1 MRTQKLKGVIFTF
14 REEFGLIGTIS
25 SEILAVLLLLVG
37 VVAVL
42 AFTFYKNKKSISE
55 MQLVLINAEN
65 ALLKRQSKAY
75 QMGANTELGNIHEIL
90 GEFKM
95 LTEYD
100 ELITLSTTSKAPSL
114 DMIGIK
120 DDRMDF
126 LEFKKKG
133 ASITPKEKKIR
144 SIIENKNVNYVV
156 KDIDIPK
163 EITVETR
170 KLKPLKIK
178 LNTDG
183 SNTVS
188 TLRSEQWIT
197 TLKTQKKFKST

>member
-90 GEFKM
+90 GEF
-95 LTEYD
+95 
-100 ELITLSTTSKAPSL
+100 
-114 DMIGIK
+114 
-120 DDRMDF
+120 
-126 LEFKKKG
+126 
-133 ASITPKEKKIR
+133 
-144 SIIENKNVNYVV
+144 
-156 KDIDIPK
+156 
-163 EITVETR
+163 
-170 KLKPLKIK
+170 
-178 LNTDG
+178 
-183 SNTVS
+183 
-188 TLRSEQWIT
+188 
-197 TLKTQKKFKST
+197 

>member
-188 TLRSEQWIT
+188 TLRSEQ
-197 TLKTQKKFKST
+197 

>member
-1 MRTQKLKGVIFTF
+1 MHTQKLKGVIFAF
-14 REEFGLIGTIS
+14 GEEFGLIGTIS
-25 SEILAVLLLLVG
+25 SEILAVLLLVG

-55 MQLVLINAEN
+55 MQLALINAEN
-65 ALLKRQSKAY
+65 ALLKRQSRAY
-75 QMGANTELGNIHEIL
+75 QIGANTELGNIHEIL

-133 ASITPKEKKIR
+133 AVITPKEKKLR

-188 TLRSEQWIT
+188 ALRSEQ
-197 TLKTQKKFKST
+197 

>member
-100 ELITLSTTSKAPSL
+100 ELITLSTTSKAPAL

-156 KDIDIPK
+156 NDIDIPK

-188 TLRSEQWIT
+188 TLRSEQ
-197 TLKTQKKFKST
+197 

>member
-1 MRTQKLKGVIFTF
+1 MHTQKLKGVIFAF
-14 REEFGLIGTIS
+14 GEEFGLIGTIS
-25 SEILAVLLLLVG
+25 SEILAVLLLVG

-55 MQLVLINAEN
+55 MQLALINAEN
-65 ALLKRQSKAY
+65 ALLKKQSRAY
-75 QMGANTELGNIHEIL
+75 QIGANTELGNIHEIL

-133 ASITPKEKKIR
+133 AVITPKEKKIR

-178 LNTDG
+178 SNTDG

-188 TLRSEQWIT
+188 ALRSEQ
-197 TLKTQKKFKST
+197 

>member
-1 MRTQKLKGVIFTF
+1 MIAG
-14 REEFGLIGTIS
+14 IS
-25 SEILAVLLLLVG
+25 SEMFLVLLVLVAS
-37 VVAVL
+37 VTVL
-42 AFTFYKNKKSISE
+42 AITLYKNKKSVAE
-55 MQLVLINAEN
+55 LHLALINAEN
-65 ALLKRQSKAY
+65 ALLKKQSRAY
-75 QMGANTELGNIHEIL
+75 QLGGNSELGNIHQIL

-100 ELITLSTTSKAPSL
+100 ELITLSTTSRAPSL

-133 ASITPKEKKIR
+133 AGITTKENKLR

-163 EITVETR
+163 PITVETR
-170 KLKPLKIK
+170 QLRPLCTKR
-178 LNTDG
+178 NTES
-183 SNTVS
+183 SNTKNTIGES
-188 TLRSEQWIT
+188 Q
-197 TLKTQKKFKST
+197 

>member
-1 MRTQKLKGVIFTF
+1 
-14 REEFGLIGTIS
+14 LIGTIS

-37 VVAVL
+37 VIAVL

-55 MQLVLINAEN
+55 LQLALINTEN
-65 ALLKRQSKAY
+65 ALLKKQSKAY
-75 QMGANTELGNIHEIL
+75 QIGANTELGNIHEIL

-133 ASITPKEKKIR
+133 AVITPKEKKIR

-178 LNTDG
+178 SNTDG

-188 TLRSEQWIT
+188 ALRSEQ
-197 TLKTQKKFKST
+197 

>member
-1 MRTQKLKGVIFTF
+1 MIGGISNEVFMIMLVLVASITVLVIALY
-14 REEFGLIGTIS
+14 R
-25 SEILAVLLLLVG
+25 
-37 VVAVL
+37 
-42 AFTFYKNKKSISE
+42 NKKSIA
-55 MQLVLINAEN
+55 QLHLAIINAEN
-65 ALLKRQSKAY
+65 ALLKKQSKAY
-75 QMGANTELGNIHEIL
+75 QIGANTELGNIHQIL

-114 DMIGIK
+114 DMIGVK

-133 ASITPKEKKIR
+133 ASISVKENKIR

-163 EITVETR
+163 TITIETR
-170 KLKPLKIK
+170 QLKPLRAKT
-178 LNTDG
+178 NTVT
-183 SNTVS
+183 SNT
-188 TLRSEQWIT
+188 
-197 TLKTQKKFKST
+197 KKSLGDIN